1 MAETLEKIVAITLLG
16 IGASYVLH
24 ARLWSRY
31 MLELFQQPHRI
42 LPLLWITLPLGLLI
56 VLTHNTWTADLT
68 VVVTLFGWILTIKA
82 AGYLLMPQL
91 ATQVAAGWGEE
102 GLRRHVVGV
111 GAVLAVLGL
120 VMTYQFFL
128 IG

>member
-16 IGASYVLH
+16 IGVSYVLH
-24 ARLWSRY
+24 ARLWGRY

-42 LPLLWITLPLGLLI
+42 LPLLWRMLPLGLLI

-68 VVVTLFGWILTIKA
+68 VVVTLFGLILIIKA

-91 ATQVAAGWGEE
+91 APQVAAGWGEE